1 MAETPGDLAQSFG
14 APFEPANQDASG
26 PSQAPHAVRSRAGAV
41 QTHVPV
47 DRRLEPRS
55 VQT

>member
-1 MAETPGDLAQSFG
+1 MAKTPGALAQSFG

-26 PSQAPHAVRSRAGAV
+26 PSQGPHAVCSKAGAV

-47 DRRLEPRS
+47 DRCLERRS
-55 VQT
+55 AQT